1 MKHEL
6 LKFSMIHQKTF
17 KLKTIIQSYVTSE
30 MQNEAILAFN
40 PKALKDIFVRKE
52 MNSKS
57 SWSFSLSINL
67 LMYLLM

>member
-30 MQNEAILAFN
+30 MQTEAILAFN
-40 PKALKDIFVRKE
+40 PKALEYIFWEERE
-52 MNSKS
+52 N
-57 SWSFSLSINL
+57 II
-67 LMYLLM
+67 

>member
-6 LKFSMIHQKTF
+6 LKFLMIHQKTF

-40 PKALKDIFVRKE
+40 PKALKI
-52 MNSKS
+52 
-57 SWSFSLSINL
+57 
-67 LMYLLM
+67 YL